1 MDGVPNEKAEPEVT
15 LLLRVME
22 MKLKVLYGIP
32 YNVVYSLSCKPKAQG
47 ITKDSIHYR
56 AYYDNTM
63 QQMYNHGTRHPPK
76 KRVYH

>member
-32 YNVVYSLSCKPKAQG
+32 YNVVYSLSYASQKSTG
-47 ITKDSIHYR
+47 H
-56 AYYDNTM
+56 
-63 QQMYNHGTRHPPK
+63 H
-76 KRVYH
+76 